1 MTKTD
6 IFLALSNTHSLVSIV
21 GVVLSGKENYQER
34 SGNIKHTLIFND
46 MWDGIFER
54 EDDVAHEKPTVNK
67 ELAIWK
73 IEVRRLIY

>member
-1 MTKTD
+1 MLL
-6 IFLALSNTHSLVSIV
+6 I
-21 GVVLSGKENYQER
+21 GKDNYLELLR
-34 SGNIKHTLIFND
+34 KSKHTLIFND

-54 EDDVAHEKPTVNK
+54 EDDVAHEKPTANK